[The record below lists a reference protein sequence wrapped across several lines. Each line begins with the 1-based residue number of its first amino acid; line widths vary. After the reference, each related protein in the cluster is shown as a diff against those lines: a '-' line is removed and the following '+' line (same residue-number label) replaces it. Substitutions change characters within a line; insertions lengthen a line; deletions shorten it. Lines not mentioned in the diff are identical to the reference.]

1 MFYSRDKV
9 EQLRQRYPEGTR
21 ICLDSMEND
30 PRPIPSGTKGTVI
43 TVDDAGQLFMKW
55 DNGCFLSLIPGEDRF
70 HVIQPEEN
78 LSEEMQETENP
89 SEELEMHMSM
99 QAVWFEKTELSFF
112 AQIKGKGG
120 NDSIF

>member
-55 DNGCFLSLIPGEDRF
+55 DNGCSLSLIPGEDRF
-70 HVIQPEEN
+70 HVIQPEEICRRKCKKLRIPQKN
-78 LSEEMQETENP
+78 LKCICLCRRFDLKKLNC
-89 SEELEMHMSM
+89 L
-99 QAVWFEKTELSFF
+99 F
-112 AQIKGKGG
+112 AQMKGKGE

>member
-43 TVDDAGQLFMKW
+43 TVDDAGQ
-55 DNGCFLSLIPGEDRF
+55 
-70 HVIQPEEN
+70 
-78 LSEEMQETENP
+78 
-89 SEELEMHMSM
+89 
-99 QAVWFEKTELSFF
+99 
-112 AQIKGKGG
+112 
-120 NDSIF
+120 

>member
-55 DNGCFLSLIPGEDRF
+55 DRF

-99 QAVWFEKTELSFF
+99 
-112 AQIKGKGG
+112 
-120 NDSIF
+120 

>member
-55 DNGCFLSLIPGEDRF
+55 DNGCSLSLIPGEDRF

-78 LSEEMQETENP
+78 LSEKMQETENP

-112 AQIKGKGG
+112 AQMKGKVE

>member
-30 PRPIPSGTKGTVI
+30 PRPIPAGTKGTVI

-55 DNGCFLSLIPGEDRF
+55 DNGCSLSLIPGEDRF

-78 LSEEMQETENP
+78 LSEEM
-89 SEELEMHMSM
+89 
-99 QAVWFEKTELSFF
+99 
-112 AQIKGKGG
+112 
-120 NDSIF
+120 

>member
-1 MFYSRDKV
+1 MFYSGDKV

-55 DNGCFLSLIPGEDRF
+55 DNGCSLSLIPGEDRF
-70 HVIQPEEN
+70 HVPEEN

-99 QAVWFEKTELSFF
+99 
-112 AQIKGKGG
+112 
-120 NDSIF
+120 

>member
-30 PRPIPSGTKGTVI
+30 PRPIPSGTKGMVI

-55 DNGCFLSLIPGEDRF
+55 DNGCALSLIPGEDRF

-99 QAVWFEKTELSFF
+99 QAVWFEKPNCLFLP
-112 AQIKGKGG
+112 K
-120 NDSIF
+120 

>member
-55 DNGCFLSLIPGEDRF
+55 DNG
-70 HVIQPEEN
+70 
-78 LSEEMQETENP
+78 
-89 SEELEMHMSM
+89 
-99 QAVWFEKTELSFF
+99 
-112 AQIKGKGG
+112 
-120 NDSIF
+120 

>member
-30 PRPIPSGTKGTVI
+30 PR
-43 TVDDAGQLFMKW
+43 QLFMKW
-55 DNGCFLSLIPGEDRF
+55 DNGCSLSLIPGEDRF

-99 QAVWFEKTELSFF
+99 
-112 AQIKGKGG
+112 
-120 NDSIF
+120 

>member
-55 DNGCFLSLIPGEDRF
+55 DNGCSLSLIPGEDRF

-89 SEELEMHMSM
+89 SEELEMRMSM
-99 QAVWFEKTELSFF
+99 
-112 AQIKGKGG
+112 
-120 NDSIF
+120 